1 MKLNVRLL
9 LCAVAVGVLGGI
21 VSCARL
27 TLQEEPTT
35 VRGTTM
41 AGYPDIQATI
51 NASLDRVLAV
61 VDSAA
66 AQNAQR
72 DPRYATLRRELQRE
86 RDGERVTE
94 RALNPNS
101 SDEILEDEQKE
112 IDELIAENPELAA
125 AFAKL
130 AEELESAYAGIA
142 TIEITVQNLDKND
155 RPVGEPATIRSKD
168 GVIDFG
174 YQALTVHEYL
184 LWIQSQAY
192 NSERGFIIDV
202 DYYRHGFHPDYAD
215 GRPWPGDRVN
225 YFFDSTISPEDVIWM
240 RDKLHRT
247 WHATGVVFQEY
258 SDSDRRRSD
267 WQRGRGGYLR
277 ISRAQLGSTPGIASV
292 GKVDSS
298 FLTMDVDLPRDETGE
313 ALFYHE
319 IGHVLGL
326 LHEHQ
331 RYDRDENVRVNRSG
345 TAYDRIPQWR
355 NERHCFLWGNC
366 SGWQAGFEAG
376 WDHRAA
382 LEDRNQSIDHGQAVL
397 ADRGDIGS
405 GPAERLGAVSAAES
419 A

>member
-225 YFFDSTISPEDVIWM
+225 YFF
-240 RDKLHRT
+240 
-247 WHATGVVFQEY
+247 
-258 SDSDRRRSD
+258 
-267 WQRGRGGYLR
+267 
-277 ISRAQLGSTPGIASV
+277 
-292 GKVDSS
+292 
-298 FLTMDVDLPRDETGE
+298 
-313 ALFYHE
+313 
-319 IGHVLGL
+319 
-326 LHEHQ
+326 
-331 RYDRDENVRVNRSG
+331 
-345 TAYDRIPQWR
+345 
-355 NERHCFLWGNC
+355 GNC